1 MCGNGGLG
9 MHYIEQSKLNRKSL
23 GKNNKCYQKT
33 IANNYLYNVGCKR
46 LDTDFFNFL
55 EVATSEKRCAQKKN
69 RIRALDYIYQYKD
82 HLQNVR
88 LSYSDSN
95 NDGSINP
102 ANEIREENSYYPFG
116 LKMKGFNNVVT
127 GRDHKYGYG
136 NKEEQLELGLDW
148 IDITARNYDPAL
160 GRWMNIDPLADAKG
174 QIHNT
179 PYGYAMNNPI
189 HYTDPDGNCPPGID
203 CETLSSMFSPKAL
216 SRVGEARSRRPR
228 YSRDGVSTFKMGL
241 SLDVGTKSF
250 TPVESTV
257 TPTADVTAGSASFM
271 LSFGMD
277 SSGSTSSEAEYSVKV
292 GSASTDVNI
301 AGLQLAKADVTAFEF
316 SGVTSLE
323 NGDTNTQVNVLN
335 GSSMTVIPED
345 EDDLT
350 AKLSAVVARIEVNI
364 TEAGNNIKDAGHT
377 FLSFIEGQVSHYFNQ
392 SNSTKININPL

>member
-1 MCGNGGLG
+1 MNSSEIL
-9 MHYIEQSKLNRKSL
+9 
-23 GKNNKCYQKT
+23 
-33 IANNYLYNVGCKR
+33 
-46 LDTDFFNFL
+46 
-55 EVATSEKRCAQKKN
+55 SEK
-69 RIRALDYIYQYKD
+69 
-82 HLQNVR
+82 H
-88 LSYSDSN
+88 
-95 NDGSINP
+95 
-102 ANEIREENSYYPFG
+102 YYPFG
-116 LKMKGFNNVVT
+116 LQQ
-127 GRDHKYGYG
+127 RGYG
-136 NKEEQLELGLDW
+136 AANSSMASSAALKFGFGGKELQDELGLEW
-148 IDITARNYDPAL
+148 YDITARNYDPAL
-160 GRWMNIDPLADAKG
+160 GRWMNIDPLAEKMRR
-174 QIHNT
+174 HS
-179 PYGYAMNNPI
+179 PYNYAFDNPI
-189 HYTDPDGNCPPGID
+189 YWTDPDGMAPCPPGID
-203 CETLSSMFSPKAL
+203 CNGFSSIFSPQAL

-228 YSRDGVSTFKMGL
+228 YSRDGVSAFKMGL

-257 TPTADVTAGSASFM
+257 TPTGDVTAGSASFM

-323 NGDTNTQVNVLN
+323 DGDTNTQVNVLN

-392 SNSTKININPL
+392 NNSTEININPL